1 MEGKPISSLQLCQ
14 NQGENKVKKSELTY
28 WFNYKKSYNTLVTYF
43 SSILSNLCIAWL
55 RLPVAHHNSHI
66 NAIFVY
72 LPMQKLFVGKI
83 YFIRVFFYK
92 WQTTTAPAK
101 NYPFYSLY
109 STKFLWLSESFQL
122 YGEIPS
128 RKEKYPVLR
137 TNTISHQLINYAKIS
152 YFIVSLVF
160 SQIFV
165 RYLLK

>member
-1 MEGKPISSLQLCQ
+1 MEVKPISSLQLCQ

-83 YFIRVFFYK
+83 YFIRVFSISDK
-92 WQTTTAPAK
+92 PR
-101 NYPFYSLY
+101 LH
-109 STKFLWLSESFQL
+109 QL
-122 YGEIPS
+122 KIIPS
-128 RKEKYPVLR
+128 TRCTVQSFSGWVNRSSCMGKYHQGRKNTLCWEQIQYLTNLSITLKY
-137 TNTISHQLINYAKIS
+137 LI
-152 YFIVSLVF
+152 L
-160 SQIFV
+160 
-165 RYLLK
+165 